1 MASVIE
7 LAPEW
12 KRSLTL
18 TSPLILAS
26 GALGDPAAGAI
37 VSLPLTLYPRAG
49 APTPRV
55 MNVPGGVML
64 RTGGANPGLD
74 RFLRENRRSW
84 ENRGLPVIA
93 ALAAQGAGDWP
104 AMAARLER
112 VPGISG
118 VELHLNPT
126 IRAVEAIHATRAA
139 TELPILVKLDL
150 DEVAD
155 IAADCVAAGGNCLVI
170 ARAPRGM
177 MMVDGRAW
185 YGRLYAPTVKPII
198 LRAVAQIA
206 EMRLPAPLVACGG
219 VHSGQDVHDLLAAG
233 ASAVEI
239 DSAHWVEPKA
249 LARIAAE
256 VIELD

>member
-1 MASVIE
+1 MIE

-26 GALGDPAAGAI
+26 GAMSDPAAGAI
-37 VSLPLTLYPRAG
+37 VSLPLTLYPRTG

-74 RFLRENRRSW
+74 RFLREGRRSW
-84 ENRGLPVIA
+84 ESRGLPVIA

-126 IRAVEAIHATRAA
+126 I
-139 TELPILVKLDL
+139 
-150 DEVAD
+150 
-155 IAADCVAAGGNCLVI
+155 
-170 ARAPRGM
+170 
-177 MMVDGRAW
+177 
-185 YGRLYAPTVKPII
+185 
-198 LRAVAQIA
+198 
-206 EMRLPAPLVACGG
+206 
-219 VHSGQDVHDLLAAG
+219 
-233 ASAVEI
+233 
-239 DSAHWVEPKA
+239 
-249 LARIAAE
+249 
-256 VIELD
+256 